1 MSGLESQARALAPT
15 VGSSGLVP
23 FMTPGAPLRSHP
35 CHSAIGQ
42 SYLSGGCE
50 WTNSRA

>member
-35 CHSAIGQ
+35 CHSAMA
-42 SYLSGGCE
+42 
-50 WTNSRA
+50 RAT